1 MLKIKYLSAF
11 LLIGFLAV
19 GLSLPAQAQV
29 FMGTNGHIS
38 FYSKAPLEDIEAHSR
53 EMSGAIRANTCEL
66 AFSVPI
72 NTYQFKKSLMQQH
85 FNDRYM
91 ESDKYPKATFT
102 GKINETPDLTQPGTY
117 PVTATGK
124 LTVHGVPQDRT
135 IQGTL
140 VSDGKKLQ
148 LTTDFKVKVA
158 DHQITIPRVVFQNI
172 AEVVDVKLDMTLN
185 RTEE

>member
-1 MLKIKYLSAF
+1 MME
-11 LLIGFLAV
+11 LLVF
-19 GLSLPAQAQV
+19 GLSIQAQAQV
-29 FMGTNGHIS
+29 FMGANGNIS

-53 EMSGAIRANTCEL
+53 EMSGAIRANTREL
-66 AFSVPI
+66 AFSVPV
-72 NTYQFKKSLMQQH
+72 NTFQFRKSLMQQH
-85 FNDRYM
+85 FNERYM

-124 LTVHGVPQDRT
+124 LTIHGVPQDRT

-140 VSDGKKLQ
+140 VSDGNKLQ
-148 LTTDFKVKVA
+148 LTSDFKVKVA
-158 DHQITIPRVVFQNI
+158 DHKITIPRVVFHNI